1 MTTNL
6 FPPPFYRSL
15 STPSR
20 LFSSETTLPK
30 VPKVP
35 NEKHLHHYDLQ
46 YKFIKTTFTI
56 NTNNGDGDSDEGIL
70 KNLRDM
76 VERTDSR
83 GENLGLYSLRARVQ
97 SPTAGLYLYCRTQRE
112 LVDIILEILKYDETE
127 HFKQD
132 VKDLI
137 MVIKERDGSAGTLY
151 AANLQVPFAKMI
163 AVGDVLAPLALVL
176 LLGYGTYLAELQTDG
191 QRQILDTIISLRK
204 CGLDK
209 ILSLPQIVVCGDQSS
224 GKSSVLEALTEIPFP
239 RNDNLCTRFATE
251 ITLRREA
258 VNRLTVRVLP
268 DDVRPMEEQE
278 KIKGFSQSI
287 ANFGDLPV
295 VMNAAMKIMGLL
307 NPEGTPDKAF
317 AKDILSIEIE
327 GPSRP
332 QVTLVDI
339 PGLIS
344 TSVRGVSEADI
355 TMVAEITDRYISQ
368 PRTICLAVVQASN
381 DVANQSILQKVRK
394 FDPTGERSLGVV
406 TKVDDVPVGS
416 GREAQF
422 LKLAKNEVVFLKLGW
437 HVVKNRKFQE
447 RDFTIQER
455 NVSEAQF
462 FAGSIFGTL
471 SKENIGIDT
480 LRLRL
485 SDLLFEHIQS
495 QLPYLSG
502 ELEDALRS
510 AKTELALL
518 GDSRST
524 PVECRGYLTQLSM
537 DCQEICRASVQG
549 HYENQ
554 YFKLKSENESPI
566 TRLRAVV
573 QGVNIKFAAKL
584 NTQGH
589 KYTNKPLPTCPRGKQ
604 QTVMSMEDT
613 KKWAQKIL
621 TQSRGTELVG
631 NFNPQLIAELYWE
644 QSSPWEKLA
653 SDHVEKVCRLCEK
666 FLTSLLTN
674 KIPQHVRIRFWS
686 PIVADALK
694 ERREAAFE
702 ELKKILDDNK
712 SALINY
718 NHYYTENLQKLR
730 EERLRA
736 QLEPKPGQTN
746 STIIESAV
754 AALCPKTTTDME
766 IFSCEEALD
775 CLMSLYKV
783 LQKVFLA
790 NVTTQMVERHIVRN
804 LESIFSPLRIA
815 TLSDD
820 KIKAIVAEPN
830 HIIRQRHFLADRVRK
845 MEEGQG
851 IFRGVM
857 N

>member
-1 MTTNL
+1 MDDD
-6 FPPPFYRSL
+6 
-15 STPSR
+15 
-20 LFSSETTLPK
+20 SS
-30 VPKVP
+30 
-35 NEKHLHHYDLQ
+35 
-46 YKFIKTTFTI
+46 
-56 NTNNGDGDSDEGIL
+56 
-70 KNLRDM
+70 
-76 VERTDSR
+76 
-83 GENLGLYSLRARVQ
+83 
-97 SPTAGLYLYCRTQRE
+97 
-112 LVDIILEILKYDETE
+112 
-127 HFKQD
+127 
-132 VKDLI
+132 
-137 MVIKERDGSAGTLY
+137 
-151 AANLQVPFAKMI
+151 
-163 AVGDVLAPLALVL
+163 
-176 LLGYGTYLAELQTDG
+176 LAELQTDG

-224 GKSSVLEALTEIPFP
+224 GKSSVLEALTEIPFS

-339 PGLIS
+339 LGLIS

-355 TMVAEITDRYISQ
+355 TM
-368 PRTICLAVVQASN
+368 PRTICLAV
-381 DVANQSILQKVRK
+381 SILQKVRK

-406 TKVDDVPVGS
+406 TKVDDVPVRS

-524 PVECRGYLTQLSM
+524 PVE
-537 DCQEICRASVQG
+537 ASVQG

-712 SALINY
+712 SAPINY

-790 NVTTQMVERHIVRN
+790 NVTTQVVERHIVRN
-804 LESIFSPLRIA
+804 LESIFSPLKIA